1 MTNRVSPRVWRKLF
15 SSKVRL
21 PRWCGWVNILRCSL
35 QVSIGRPHTP
45 ATVRELLD
53 LIRRQQG
60 PVGGLIHL
68 LPLRDGHGFEPVEHA
83 DAYDRSQTEVK
94 SLFNLTKEA
103 SKDIRE
109 AAQHGGA
116 CVLATTAMGGR
127 LAA

>member
-1 MTNRVSPRVWRKLF
+1 M
-15 SSKVRL
+15 
-21 PRWCGWVNILRCSL
+21 
-35 QVSIGRPHTP
+35 
-45 ATVRELLD
+45 RELLD
-53 LIRRQQG
+53 LIRQQQG

-68 LPLRDGHGFEPVEHA
+68 LPLRNGHGFEPVEHA

-109 AAQHGGA
+109 AAQQEAHV
-116 CVLATTAMGGR
+116 CWPPPLWEGR